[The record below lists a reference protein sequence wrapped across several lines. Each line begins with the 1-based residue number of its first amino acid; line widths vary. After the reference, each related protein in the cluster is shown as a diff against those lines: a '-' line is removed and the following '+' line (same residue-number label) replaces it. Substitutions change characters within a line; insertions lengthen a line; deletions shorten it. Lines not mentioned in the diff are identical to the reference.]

1 MSAQQSLGESNHII
15 SPEINPDSTIT
26 FRLFAPKAQEVIL
39 ESDILPYSK
48 VETPIG
54 LADRAGRVAL
64 ERGHNGIWEYI
75 FTDTIR
81 HDLYTY
87 RFIVDSVATVD
98 PSNPFVVRD
107 VTTLYNMLLV
117 EDTGRK
123 IYGVDKTPHGE
134 ISKVWY
140 DSPSLG
146 ADRRMT
152 VYTPPTYGKT
162 DSRYPVLYLLH
173 GIGGDEN
180 SWAEMGRVAYIMDN
194 LIATGSVKPMIVVMP
209 NGNAAT
215 PAAAGETETDLVL
228 PELANPKLFDVSFE
242 NSFAEIVKYID
253 DNYLTISAKEG
264 RAIAGLSMGGMQSM
278 QISKNNPDMFD
289 YVGLF
294 SAALSSPNNSDGR
307 LNKNDS
313 MDLQLKRQFD
323 NPPRLYWIG
332 IGTTDFLYNA
342 NTQYRK
348 LLDSLGIPYMYYE
361 SGDGHVWKNW
371 RKYLLKFLPEL
382 FQK

>member
-75 FTDTIR
+75 FTDTIS

-228 PELANPKLFDVSFE
+228 PELANPKLFDGSFE